1 MRPELQQIEHILDS
15 EVRPQLREHGG
26 NLSVDRL
33 ENGVLYIKMM
43 GQCAGCPSAD
53 LTTETVVEDALVKAL
68 PELVQRVVC
77 VQEVSDELWEQAKR
91 ILRGEKP

>member
-1 MRPELQQIEHILDS
+1 MEALEQIEQVLDQQ
-15 EVRPQLREHGG
+15 VRPQLREHGG

-33 ENGVLYIKMM
+33 EDGVLYIKMM

-53 LTTETVVEDALVKAL
+53 LTTESVVEEALVKAV
-68 PELVQRVVC
+68 PELVRRVVC
-77 VQEVSDELWEQAKR
+77 IQEVSDELWAQAKR